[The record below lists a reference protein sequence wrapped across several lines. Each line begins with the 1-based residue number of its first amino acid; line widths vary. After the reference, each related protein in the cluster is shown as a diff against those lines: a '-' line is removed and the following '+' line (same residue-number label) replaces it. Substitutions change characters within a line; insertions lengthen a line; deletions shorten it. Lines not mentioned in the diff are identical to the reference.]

1 MPIQVLDR
9 AIKLLRIVA
18 RRGPS
23 TLTEISREARL
34 PLPTTARILNSLA
47 ENGVIGRLDSRRY
60 QLGARLLPLT
70 TSLEPFRKTLASVH
84 PVLEELARFTGEDCG
99 FAVLQGKEAVVVDW
113 CYCTRGPRVIE
124 PYSREIPLYCAF
136 GKVLIAFQPAS
147 WRQRFLRS
155 AELKRLAAGT
165 VLDKEALAAEILR
178 IRQTGL
184 HVSYAENVEGAGSLS
199 VPVFDG
205 LSRLHGALFITGPVD
220 PIETDRFLKHK
231 ELLFDA
237 ARRLHLQLSR
247 TMPSRPRR
255 RAAAAT

>member
-1 MPIQVLDR
+1 MTIQVIDR
-9 AIKLLRIVA
+9 AVKLLRIVA

-23 TLTEISREARL
+23 TLTEISREAGL
-34 PLPTTARILNSLA
+34 PLPTTARILDSLA
-47 ENGVIGRLDSRRY
+47 ENGVIGRLDGRRY

-70 TSLEPFRKTLASVH
+70 TSLEPFRKSLAAVH
-84 PVLEELARFTGEDCG
+84 PVLEELAELTGEDCG
-99 FAVLQGKEAVVVDW
+99 FAVLQGKEAVGA
-113 CYCTRGPRVIE
+113 RRARVIE

-147 WRQRFLRS
+147 WRQRFLSS

-165 VLDKEALAAEILR
+165 VLDKEALAAEIVR

-220 PIETDRFLKHK
+220 SVEADRFLKHK
-231 ELLFDA
+231 ELLFGA
-237 ARRLHLQLSR
+237 ARRLHLELKR
-247 TMPSRPRR
+247 AVPSRPRR
-255 RAAAAT
+255 RAAAA